1 MKHTTLNL
9 AVLTLGLMTVLSACA
24 RAPQATDGATAST
37 EATPV
42 STAAGGTTSAAIAAN
57 EPDAGASTATP
68 ALPRMLVHKSA
79 SCGCC
84 GLWVEHMQGAGFE
97 VEVRNADNVNP
108 IKERVGVP
116 LGKGSCHTAEVDG
129 YFIEGHVPAEDVKRL
144 LAERPDA
151 KGLVVPGMP
160 AGSPGMEMPD
170 GLTQPYTVELVRDDG
185 STSEFARHQQEGEI
199 HPASHDGHDGH

>member
-24 RAPQATDGATAST
+24 RTPQATDGASASA
-37 EATPV
+37 EATSVP
-42 STAAGGTTSAAIAAN
+42 TTAGGTTSTAAGEAAA
-57 EPDAGASTATP
+57 DVSMAAP

-84 GLWVEHMQGAGFE
+84 GLWVEHMQAAGFV

-129 YFIEGHVPAEDVKRL
+129 YFIEGHVPAGDVRRL

-170 GLTQPYTVELVRDDG
+170 GRTQPYTVELVHEDG
-185 STSEFARHQQEGEI
+185 STSEFARHQQEGEA
-199 HPASHDGHDGH
+199 HPATHEGHDGH

>member
-24 RAPQATDGATAST
+24 RTPQATDGASASA
-37 EATPV
+37 EATSVP
-42 STAAGGTTSAAIAAN
+42 TTAGGTTSTAAGEAAA
-57 EPDAGASTATP
+57 DVSMAAP

-170 GLTQPYTVELVRDDG
+170 GRTQPYTVELVHEDG
-185 STSEFARHQQEGEI
+185 STSEFARHQQEGEA
-199 HPASHDGHDGH
+199 HPATHEGHDGH

>member
-9 AVLTLGLMTVLSACA
+9 AVLTLGLMTVLTACA
-24 RAPQATDGATAST
+24 RTPQATDGVAGSA
-37 EATPV
+37 EPVPV
-42 STAAGGTTSAAIAAN
+42 STPAGGATPAAVAAGG
-57 EPDAGASTATP
+57 PDADVSKATP

-84 GLWVEHMQGAGFE
+84 GLWVEHMQAAGFE

-144 LAERPDA
+144 LAERPAA
-151 KGLVVPGMP
+151 KGLTVPGMP

-170 GLTQPYTVELVRDDG
+170 GRTQPYTVELVRDDG
-185 STSEFARHQQEGEI
+185 STSEFARHQQESES
-199 HPASHDGHDGH
+199 HPAAHEGHDGH